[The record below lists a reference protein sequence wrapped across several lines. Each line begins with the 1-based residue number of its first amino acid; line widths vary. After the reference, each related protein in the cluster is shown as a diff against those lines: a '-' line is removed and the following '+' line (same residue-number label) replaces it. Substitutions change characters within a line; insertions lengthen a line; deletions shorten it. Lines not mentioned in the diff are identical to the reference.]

1 MGKVS
6 DPNSDPPRVSPTGL
20 RSLAG
25 LRVLVVGLGRFGG
38 GVGVTRWLAQQGAN
52 VTVTDQAGC
61 EALAES
67 VTAVA
72 DLGVTLHLGRHDPR
86 DLDSADL
93 VIVNP
98 AVDKARA
105 TLFHEI
111 VQRKIPWTTELNL
124 FCERCPG
131 RVIGVTGTYGKSTTC
146 AMLAAVLAACQRTGD
161 AGYTGV
167 NLGGN
172 IGRSLLPE
180 LDAIRPTDLVV
191 LEMSNAQLEDLPRIS
206 WAPEVVAVVNVS
218 PHHLDR
224 YSAYVEYVA
233 AKLNIIGPPE
243 VTKLIVLG
251 EFDSGA
257 ERLLHESVGST
268 SDRLVRVNRPDPP
281 LELRVPG
288 DHNQANAAC
297 VLAVCHYLRLDEMVV
312 LDALKSFAGLP
323 HRLEHVGRFDGVDY
337 YNDSKSTS
345 PLATITAV
353 NAMKQPIVAI
363 VGGQDKHVPLSDCAA
378 ALVGACRRIICMG
391 EAGPA
396 FAQAIRAAEGATDA
410 TMIREVS
417 SLTDA
422 VRMARAEARP
432 GDTVLF
438 SPGTPSFDAFANF
451 VERGRRFI
459 EAVRDLNHA

>member
-1 MGKVS
+1 M
-6 DPNSDPPRVSPTGL
+6 
-20 RSLAG
+20 
-25 LRVLVVGLGRFGG
+25 
-38 GVGVTRWLAQQGAN
+38 
-52 VTVTDQAGC
+52 
-61 EALAES
+61 
-67 VTAVA
+67 
-72 DLGVTLHLGRHDPR
+72 
-86 DLDSADL
+86 
-93 VIVNP
+93 
-98 AVDKARA
+98 
-105 TLFHEI
+105 
-111 VQRKIPWTTELNL
+111 
-124 FCERCPG
+124 
-131 RVIGVTGTYGKSTTC
+131 
-146 AMLAAVLAACQRTGD
+146 
-161 AGYTGV
+161 
-167 NLGGN
+167 
-172 IGRSLLPE
+172 
-180 LDAIRPTDLVV
+180 
-191 LEMSNAQLEDLPRIS
+191 
-206 WAPEVVAVVNVS
+206 
-218 PHHLDR
+218 
-224 YSAYVEYVA
+224 
-233 AKLNIIGPPE
+233 
-243 VTKLIVLG
+243 
-251 EFDSGA
+251 
-257 ERLLHESVGST
+257 
-268 SDRLVRVNRPDPP
+268 NRPDPP